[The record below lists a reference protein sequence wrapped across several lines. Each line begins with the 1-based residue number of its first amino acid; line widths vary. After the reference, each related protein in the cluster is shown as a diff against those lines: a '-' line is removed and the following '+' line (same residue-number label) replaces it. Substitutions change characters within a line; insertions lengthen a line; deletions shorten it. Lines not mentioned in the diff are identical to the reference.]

1 MSAVEI
7 QNVELSQSLIQN
19 IISGLKSN
27 GNPANDYENA
37 KIILSFTC
45 ILISDGLSTKI
56 LRETKF
62 WYEPTISGGIV
73 I

>member
-1 MSAVEI
+1 MSTVEI
-7 QNVELSQSLIQN
+7 QNVELSQSFIQN

-27 GNPANDYENA
+27 GNPANDYKNE

-56 LRETKF
+56 FKGNQIL
-62 WYEPTISGGIV
+62 V
-73 I
+73 

>member
-1 MSAVEI
+1 MSTVEI
-7 QNVELSQSLIQN
+7 QNVELSQSFIQN

-27 GNPANDYENA
+27 GNPANDYENE

-45 ILISDGLSTKI
+45 ILISDGLSTKSF
-56 LRETKF
+56 REKHIF
-62 WYEPTISGGIV
+62 YEPTISGGVV